1 MRYVTLVVLTLCL
14 ANSGAFAQG
23 AAAGKSVSR
32 RLVDN
37 AKNSSYQ
44 NAAKRFFAAP
54 ATASKAAAAVQKG
67 GAASSDKLR
76 QSLEA
81 RIAELRAQNQT
92 LQAQINQLNHVQ
104 RLDGAT
110 FRASE
115 NDEPFASVF
124 SGTVFKTKYNG
135 QDEIFGVVAAH
146 TIAPDISHSAEAL
159 HKNFVVVM
167 HINGVRKRFPVEIV
181 QVSAPSML
189 DMALIKFRPED
200 EALLTPLTVQRNVR
214 KGEPLYS
221 HGFAS
226 GEEMEVPRE
235 VVEETYLS
243 FRTTIPVPRSKRPGF
258 CGSPVLNARH
268 ELVGI
273 HTGSIYEKAGESCD
287 IGFAISAK
295 FLDVLVKAYHN
306 DGQALFPLVVDGHV
320 LANMNVDEYVSVVTI
335 YDDNMRQLWQQ
346 GFDYKFSQS
355 KVEQAIRSI
364 PQARYVLTTTRRAY
378 WEEDGKI
385 LTENRSRSDKTKK
398 RYKYDLWEKQIV
410 SVK

>member
-1 MRYVTLVVLTLCL
+1 MRYISLCVLALCMC
-14 ANSGAFAQG
+14 SYGVWAQG
-23 AAAGKSVSR
+23 SAAGKSLAR
-32 RLVDN
+32 RLLDN

-44 NAAKRFFAAP
+44 NAAKRFLGAGQGASSRP
-54 ATASKAAAAVQKG
+54 AVGKPANNEDAAAV
-67 GAASSDKLR
+67 R

-81 RIAELRAQNQT
+81 RIASLREKNQS
-92 LQAQINQLNHVQ
+92 LQAQINALKQSG

-115 NDEPFASVF
+115 KDEPFASVF
-124 SGTVFKTKYNG
+124 SGTVFKTKYHG
-135 QDEIFGVVAAH
+135 KEEIFGVVAAH
-146 TIAPDISHSAEAL
+146 TIAPDVAHSSQAL

-167 HINGVRKRFPVEIV
+167 HINGVRKRFPVEVV

-200 EALLTPLTVQRNVR
+200 EALLTPLTVQRNVQ

-287 IGFAISAK
+287 IGFAMSAK